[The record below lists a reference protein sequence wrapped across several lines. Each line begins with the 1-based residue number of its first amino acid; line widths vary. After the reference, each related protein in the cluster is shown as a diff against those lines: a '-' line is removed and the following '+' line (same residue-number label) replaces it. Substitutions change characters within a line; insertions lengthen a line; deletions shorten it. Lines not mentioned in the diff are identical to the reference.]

1 MSSPSVNLEELLER
15 VGGPER
21 VRQLAE
27 LVAECWPEDFQRLT
41 DSLERRDG
49 PGLKDAAHTLKGNL
63 ANLAAEPGR
72 RLALALE
79 QAALNLHWEEGGRLC
94 EELRLEC
101 ERIRTALLSVD
112 GDSPA
117 RLTYRVRATGKVLV
131 VDDDRASRWM
141 TAEALQRHGHTVF
154 QASNG
159 EEALE
164 LAACEKLEAILLD
177 VVLPGANGYEI
188 CRSLKGDPATETIP
202 VLLLTALDDR
212 NNRLRGIQSGADEF
226 LSKPLDVE
234 ELALR
239 VGNAVHSKQLYDELQ
254 TNYRQLQSL
263 EAMREQ
269 LSEMLVHD
277 LRTPLTGVIG
287 YAQILNKRALSKLDE
302 VERDSLA
309 QITQLSRT
317 MVRMLSDILDVSRL
331 QSNELPLQR
340 ASARLHELA
349 ERASALVGKPD
360 NKTVLVEG
368 EAELECDAELIL
380 RVLTNLIANAIKYSP
395 AGGVVTVRLSP
406 PGEIRVVDQGPGVP
420 AEMREHIFEKY
431 GQAQR
436 KKYSTGLGLAF
447 CKLVVEK
454 HGGRLGVDSEPGR
467 GAEFWVSLPS
477 GARSPAAG

>member
-1 MSSPSVNLEELLER
+1 MSWSSVNLEELLER
-15 VGGPER
+15 VGGPDR
-21 VRQLAE
+21 ARQLAE
-27 LVAECWPEDFQRLT
+27 LVAECWPEDFQRLEEC
-41 DSLERRDG
+41 LERRDG
-49 PGLKDAAHTLKGNL
+49 AGLKDAAHTLKGNL

-72 RLALALE
+72 RLALELE
-79 QAALNLHWEEGGRLC
+79 QAALQLDWSEGRRLVDA
-94 EELRLEC
+94 LQLEC
-101 ERIRTALLSVD
+101 DRIRIALSSV
-112 GDSPA
+112 GGETTP
-117 RLTYRVRATGKVLV
+117 RLAYRVRATGRVLV

-141 TAEALQRHGHTVF
+141 VAEALQRHGHTVF
-154 QASNG
+154 QAASG

-164 LAACEKLEAILLD
+164 LAGREKLEAILLD

-226 LSKPLDVE
+226 LSKPLDIE

-254 TNYRQLQSL
+254 ANYRQLQSL
-263 EAMREQ
+263 EALREQ
-269 LSEMLVHD
+269 LSEMMVHD

-287 YAQILNKRALSKLDE
+287 YAQILSRKAVDKLDE
-302 VERDSLA
+302 VERDSLS
-309 QITQLSRT
+309 QITMLART
-317 MVRMLSDILDVSRL
+317 MVRMLSDILDVGRL

-340 ASARLHELA
+340 VPARLHELA
-349 ERASALVGKPD
+349 ARASSLVGKPD
-360 NKTVLVEG
+360 NKTVVVEG
-368 EAELECDAELIL
+368 EAEVECDAELIL

-395 AGGVVTVRLSP
+395 AGGVVTVRLAP
-406 PGEIRVVDQGPGVP
+406 PGEIRVLDQGPGVP

-431 GQAQR
+431 GQAER

-454 HGGRLGVDSEPGR
+454 HGGRLGVDSRPGQ

-477 GARSPAAG
+477 EARSPAAE